1 MCKKTSVRIFLLF
14 LSLLLL
20 TSCMGPDYVAIV
32 NGQKILTTDFNRNL
46 AQLKQY
52 YPKEA
57 ENNLKKYLLEDMVV
71 DMVILQ
77 QAKDIEIPESEV
89 EKQYQEIVETYDSEE
104 NLLKELKE
112 FGFTKEDLLKDIK
125 KQLIIAKY
133 LEPVEDV
140 DKHIEELVSKAEI
153 KIME

>member
-104 NLLKELKE
+104 SLLKELKE